1 MSRQSDPVVRS
12 NPIRAC
18 NSKVL
23 ASLHRS
29 FKAVSFCSHKIL
41 LSPQPPEKRIAKRF
55 RGSNEWQ
62 VGDLVAH
69 QLLSGRLVILRVIG
83 HHTDRGG
90 RSPVCEFLD
99 WVGTEVPDN
108 RRLRPLS
115 ILKSNDVPSV
125 SQFVIGRTSAKERPD
140 KRLLHLGTNL
150 NPEQQSGQY
159 SVVLWR
165 WFDRLLKENYGL

>member
-1 MSRQSDPVVRS
+1 VVAWNRVFWGEALKVIDTGADLARWQVGSQDCKKREAVLNKLRSR
-12 NPIRAC
+12 
-18 NSKVL
+18 
-23 ASLHRS
+23 
-29 FKAVSFCSHKIL
+29 L

-62 VGDLVAH
+62 VGDLVAY
-69 QLLSGRLVILRVIG
+69 QLLSGLLVILRVIG

-90 RSPVCEFLD
+90 RSPVREFLD

-108 RRLRPLS
+108 RRLRSLS

-140 KRLLHLGTNL
+140 KRLHHLGTNL
-150 NPEQQSGQY
+150 NPE
-159 SVVLWR
+159 
-165 WFDRLLKENYGL
+165 